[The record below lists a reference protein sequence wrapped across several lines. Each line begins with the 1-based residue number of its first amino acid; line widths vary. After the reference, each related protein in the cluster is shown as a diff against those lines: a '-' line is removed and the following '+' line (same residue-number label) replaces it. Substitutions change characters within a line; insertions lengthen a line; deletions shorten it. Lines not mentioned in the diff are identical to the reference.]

1 MLSEDVI
8 QLSSYIGIPVAGI
21 LGFDFFNSFV
31 VEVDFSRLNLV
42 LHDPAAFK
50 PSKKYEVLPLT
61 LEGNKPYL
69 QTEIENSAGKV
80 PVKLLLDTGA
90 GYALS
95 LDCSSDKRIKLPEKV
110 LRSQL
115 GVGLAGNVNGFLGRI
130 PTLKLG
136 KYKMH
141 SVLASFPDSADIQAK
156 AAVFRNGS
164 LGLELF
170 KRFSI
175 IFDYPHQQLYLR
187 NRISLDRPFE
197 YDMCGLEL
205 IAVPPKYRTYRITT
219 VHQNSAAAE
228 AGILP
233 GDELL
238 SLDLHP
244 ASSYTLTEISRIFHS
259 YPGRKLFMLLKRNGE
274 LITTHVTLKRR
285 I

>member
-1 MLSEDVI
+1 VI
-8 QLSSYIGIPVAGI
+8 QLGSYIGIPVTGI
-21 LGFDFFNSFV
+21 LGYDFFNSFV
-31 VEVDFSRLNLV
+31 IEVDFKKLTLI
-42 LHDPAAFK
+42 LHDPKEFK
-50 PSKKYEVLPLT
+50 APKKYATLSLQ

-69 QTEIENSAGKV
+69 QTEIKTGPETV

-95 LDCSSDKRIKLPEKV
+95 LDCSSDPRLKLPEKV

-115 GVGLAGNVNGFLGRI
+115 GVGLAGGVNGYLGRI
-130 PTLKLG
+130 PELKLSR
-136 KYKMH
+136 YTVR
-141 SVLASFPDSADIQAK
+141 SLLTSFPDSVNIQAK
-156 AAVFRNGS
+156 SATFRNGS

-175 IFDYPHQQLYLR
+175 IFDYPHQKLYLR
-187 NRISLDRPFE
+187 NRISLERPFE
-197 YDMCGLEL
+197 FDMCGIDLV
-205 IAVPPKYRTYRITT
+205 AVPPKYRTYRVTN
-219 VHQNSAAAE
+219 VHENSAAAE

-259 YPGRKLFMLLKRNGE
+259 YPGRKFLMLLKRNGE
-274 LITTHVTLKRR
+274 LISAEITLKRR